1 MEQDYHYS
9 GLYKPVS
16 YKKRDCCRHNEL
28 RNEMARNEF
37 MDADTI
43 QLMYLECGKSAI
55 LIAYKEDQDTH
66 MISTS
71 SVEDITEENG
81 AIQITTK
88 NSVYVM
94 ALSGAAQESDNG
106 N

>member
-1 MEQDYHYS
+1 
-9 GLYKPVS
+9 
-16 YKKRDCCRHNEL
+16 
-28 RNEMARNEF
+28 
-37 MDADTI
+37 
-43 QLMYLECGKSAI
+43 
-55 LIAYKEDQDTH
+55 